1 MLDASLIAAAW
12 GVAGAVNYAAPKL
25 SLCYYTAREA
35 KGPWGRC
42 LAEFPIALVV
52 GAISA
57 AAFSG
62 WLAGF
67 LHQTDGRAVAAMI
80 GMIANTVS
88 PAMIA
93 LVSDKFTKRFAA

>member
-1 MLDASLIAAAW
+1 MDASLVTACW
-12 GVAGAVNYAAPKL
+12 GLAGAVNYAAPKL

-35 KGPWGRC
+35 HAPWGKC
-42 LAEFPIALVV
+42 LAEFPIALIV

-67 LHQTDGRAVAAMI
+67 LHQSDSRAVAAMV

-88 PAMIA
+88 PAMIS
-93 LVSDKFTKRFAA
+93 LVSDKLVKRFS